1 MKFPSRRSFFVQ
13 LPPLV
18 ITRFINCVPRKL
30 FVSGV
35 RWTSN
40 VLDFSLDLTVRKK
53 NLKCLRNQI
62 SFFFTFSTD
71 VLCVCF
77 ACGLFIQ
84 ELMELWQQ
92 GCLNYF
98 SKWWNVID
106 LVMALAFLISYIVW
120 GSAWLTYRGWRPE
133 SPSFIFSALIYA
145 SACGVAF
152 FHLGRFFQV
161 SSTLGPMQLCLFN
174 MLKDVIKFLAII
186 SVLFF
191 AFVTG
196 LTKIYSYYIQSE
208 KELQKQNITIH
219 YNTTHPY
226 AK

>member
-1 MKFPSRRSFFVQ
+1 MDKQRIRFLFRSDCAEKKSQVPKKLNFF
-13 LPPLV
+13 L
-18 ITRFINCVPRKL
+18 
-30 FVSGV
+30 
-35 RWTSN
+35 
-40 VLDFSLDLTVRKK
+40 
-53 NLKCLRNQI
+53 
-62 SFFFTFSTD
+62 FTFSTD
-71 VLCVCF
+71 FLCVCF

-84 ELMELWQQ
+84 ELMELWGQ
-92 GCLNYF
+92 GRLNYF

-106 LVMALAFLISYIVW
+106 LVMASAFLISYIVW
-120 GSAWLTYRGWRPE
+120 GSAWLTYRGWKPQ

-145 SACGVAF
+145 SACAVAF

-186 SVLFF
+186 FVLFF
-191 AFVTG
+191 AFSTG

-208 KELQKQNITIH
+208 KELQKQDKENITIH